1 MDSSRDASKQKSD
14 FDARARTGDSDDKRY
29 RASRVADRV
38 RQVVDLGQVRRA
50 LEYGCGT
57 GLLSFEMKDELAEV
71 VLADT
76 SRGMLEVAEEKI
88 AASGSAHFSAQRLD
102 LTAGDSPGTPFD
114 LIFTLLTLHHIP
126 DTAGILRAFHS
137 CLNPDGHL
145 VIVDLDAED
154 GSFHGPGIDVHHGFK
169 RDKLNHQLQEAG
181 FHQAVIDDC
190 LALSR
195 HERDYGVF
203 IACARRI

>member
-1 MDSSRDASKQKSD
+1 MDSAKNSSRQASD
-14 FDARARTGDSDDKRY
+14 FDARARTWDSDDKRY

-38 RQVVDLGQVRRA
+38 REVVDLGHVRRA

-57 GLLSFEMKDELAEV
+57 GLLSFEMKDELPEV

-76 SRGMLEVAEEKI
+76 SQGMLEVAEEKI
-88 AASGSAHFSAQRLD
+88 AASRTTHFSTQRLD
-102 LTAGDSPGTPFD
+102 LTAGDCPGTTFD

-126 DTAGILRAFHS
+126 DTAGILQAFHG
-137 CLNPDGHL
+137 CLNPGGHL

-154 GSFHGPGIDVHHGFK
+154 GSFHGPDSNVHHGFK
-169 RDKLNHQLQEAG
+169 RDRLERQLQDAG
-181 FHQAVIDDC
+181 FHAAAIDDC
-190 LALSR
+190 LTLSR